1 MSHRGDQ
8 VDLAAAAGEL
18 IREVVAAMAAHATV
32 RDLAEAI
39 PRPTDT

>member
-18 IREVVAAMAAHATV
+18 IREVVAATAS
-32 RDLAEAI
+32 
-39 PRPTDT
+39 PS